1 MELGGMAKATAID
14 PHKAAWR
21 GIATRPVQSG
31 AARCCDYIRARLGD
45 GVRGRILTGIN
56 MIDETEHAPKH
67 PPEFFLPET
76 DARIAQPGELTKL
89 RLRLHSNGYHPVP
102 VVGAH
107 IKTNSAGKRPT
118 MSGWETKCATATPD
132 EVAGWS
138 RDRVDDTNTGVLC
151 GEIVGVDIDVL
162 DVALSAKLA
171 ARAIELFGPT
181 PLRRIG
187 RAPKTLLVY
196 RMAVPTAKM
205 QTPTL
210 IFGNDPATK
219 IAEDI
224 VKVEIL
230 AQGQQ
235 FVAFGIHPDTQ
246 DYYHWSDQSL
256 ADQSL
261 ADVPLVT
268 LELLLQFVT
277 EAEQVLRAAGGRTK
291 AEILEATA
299 GPQQQKQQQ
308 QKQPPPPPPP
318 QDEDD
323 GFGPKMGE
331 ETTNKEKPVDFF
343 KMVNAL
349 ALSALTKWVPALFGS
364 AATFHATGTTAG
376 GYRIKSTDLGRTND
390 EDLSISPKG
399 IKDFG
404 VYDEGDPRQGKR
416 TAIDVVVEFTPRT
429 SQFDTGMKPADAA
442 LWLCKQ
448 MSIPPG
454 ALGWNG
460 ATQQEGPVH
469 TGPYIV
475 SSAGFLAGFIPPDY
489 LIDGILQRRFCYS
502 FTAPTGSGKT
512 AIALLLSVHVALGRR
527 IGEAFVEKGRVLYLA
542 GENPDD
548 IRMRW
553 LAAAEKLDFDP
564 ATIDVHFL
572 PGVYK
577 ISAIYDSIHAEVMKI
592 GPVALVVVD
601 TSAAYFEGDDEN
613 GNVQMGDHARRLR
626 SLVKLPGEPCVL
638 IACHPVKNAVA
649 DNMVPKGGGSF
660 LNEVDGNLTG
670 AKNDSVVT
678 LHWQGKYRGP
688 DFAPIPFQLH
698 TVTTELLKDSKGRL
712 IPSVVAVPLSDEE
725 RGQADANSRRD
736 EDHLLMTIH
745 NGGRKS
751 MTDLAAVLNWTTNSG
766 KPNKSRV
773 QRASERL
780 KKAKMIKVERGTLVL
795 TTAGTKEAKRVMEL

>member
-1 MELGGMAKATAID
+1 
-14 PHKAAWR
+14 
-21 GIATRPVQSG
+21 
-31 AARCCDYIRARLGD
+31 
-45 GVRGRILTGIN
+45 
-56 MIDETEHAPKH
+56 MIEETEK
-67 PPEFFLPET
+67 PET
-76 DARIAQPGELTKL
+76 EARIAQPGELTKL
-89 RLRLHSNGYHPVP
+89 RLRLHGNGYHPVP
-102 VVGAH
+102 IVGAH

-118 MSGWETKCATATPD
+118 MPAWQATCAAAGPD
-132 EVAGWS
+132 EIASWS
-138 RDRVDDTNTGVLC
+138 RHRVDDTNTGVLC
-151 GEIVGVDIDVL
+151 GQIVGVDIDVL
-162 DVALSAKLA
+162 DVALSDRLA

-187 RAPKTLLVY
+187 RAPKTMLLY
-196 RMAVPTAKM
+196 RMAMPMPKM
-205 QTPTL
+205 QTPTF

-219 IAEDI
+219 IAENLF
-224 VKVEIL
+224 KVEIM
-230 AQGQQ
+230 AEGQQ
-235 FVAFGIHPDTQ
+235 IVAFGIHPDTQ
-246 DYYHWSDQSL
+246 DYYHWPDQSL
-256 ADQSL
+256 CDVPL

-268 LELLLQFVT
+268 LELLQQFVD
-277 EAEQVLRAAGGRTK
+277 EALVVFMEEGLYTK
-291 AEILEATA
+291 AELLQIAA
-299 GPQQQKQQQ
+299 AVAADQQKQQQ
-308 QKQPPPPPPP
+308 QPP
-318 QDEDD
+318 DEDN
-323 GFGPKMGE
+323 GFGPKMGDHQKQKQQPE
-331 ETTNKEKPVDFF
+331 DDYDWNQTAGAEKPVDFF

-364 AATFHATGTTAG
+364 KATFHATGTTAG
-376 GYRIKSTDLGRTND
+376 GYRIKSTDIGRTND

-404 VYDEGDPRQGKR
+404 VWDEGDKRDGKR
-416 TAIDVVVEFTPRT
+416 TAIDVVVEFTPK
-429 SQFDTGMKPADAA
+429 TGLGLETKPADAA

-448 MSIPPG
+448 MKIPPG

-460 ATQQEGPVH
+460 DTPKQDAPAH
-469 TGPYIV
+469 KGPYIV
-475 SSAGFLAGFIPPDY
+475 SSDGFLAGFIPPDY

-512 AIALLLSVHVALGRR
+512 AIALLLAVHVALGRR
-527 IGEAFVEKGRVLYLA
+527 IGEALVEKGRVLYLA

-553 LAAAEKLDFDP
+553 LAAAERLDFDP

-572 PGVYK
+572 PGVFK
-577 ISAIYDSIHAEVMKI
+577 ISEIGKHIHEEVTKI

-626 SLVKLPGEPCVL
+626 TLVKLPGEPCVL
-638 IACHPVKNAVA
+638 IACHPVKNAAA

-670 AKNDSVVT
+670 AKTDSVVT

-736 EDHLLMTIH
+736 EDHLLMTIL
-745 NGGRKS
+745 NGGRQS
-751 MTDLAAVLNWTTNSG
+751 MADLALVLNWVTNNG
-766 KPNKSRV
+766 KPYKARV
-773 QRASERL
+773 QRAADRL
-780 KKAKMIKVERGTLVL
+780 KKGKLVKLERGTLVL
-795 TTAGTKEAKRVMEL
+795 TPAGTKEANRVRNL